1 MKINNSQC
9 SRGRHKLT
17 CQLTLFLQ
25 NNKYVE
31 QKLFVMRIGAES
43 KGIFMACWVVI
54 TYTQKPTDGYISA
67 GILHPIF
74 FLILYSYHNRYISKT
89 LSKYCMYYPGKAS
102 PFLTT
107 GFSADCI
114 LGSTQKVPLKF
125 TAVKAVFYSVASL
138 SAHCPLSCTNERN
151 HVSSCYAL
159 PATSFQNLC
168 YNIQNYHLHIL
179 SFCNPGKQNVVLAVF
194 LPRYET
200 QILTVN

>member
-1 MKINNSQC
+1 MLSCNY
-9 SRGRHKLT
+9 L
-17 CQLTLFLQ
+17 
-25 NNKYVE
+25 Y
-31 QKLFVMRIGAES
+31 S
-43 KGIFMACWVVI
+43 KTNWWIYLSWD
-54 TYTQKPTDGYISA
+54 TPS
-67 GILHPIF
+67 IF

-159 PATSFQNLC
+159 PPSAFQNLC
-168 YNIQNYHLHIL
+168 YNIQNYHLHIIEL
-179 SFCNPGKQNVVLAVF
+179 LQSWKAKCCFSCLFTKIRDTDSQS
-194 LPRYET
+194 
-200 QILTVN
+200 